1 MNIGKLRI
9 MRTFTAIL
17 LTALLAGC
25 GVHLRGQVEL
35 APIISAPWVTGPD
48 PALVVDLRNGLRQSG
63 VHPVKDT
70 ASASVII
77 DLATVDYSRSV
88 KSVDSQG
95 TATGYTLK
103 YEILYRVVDRTGRVL
118 VDNTPLNFS
127 RDLEYKST
135 ELLQKKQEEEALKI
149 SMRQEI
155 VRRII
160 RRLGAIASH
169 RQAPGNSR
177 VVFV

>member
-25 GVHLRGQVEL
+25 GFHLRGQMEL
-35 APIISAPWVTGPD
+35 APVISAPWVIGQD
-48 PALVVDLRNGLRQSG
+48 LDLVADLRNGLRQSG
-63 VHPVKDT
+63 VHPVKDA

-77 DLATVDYSRSV
+77 DLATVEYIRSV
-88 KSVDSQG
+88 KSIDSQG
-95 TATGYTLK
+95 TATGYTLE
-103 YEILYRVVDRTGRVL
+103 YEVLYRVVDRTGRVL
-118 VDNTPLNFS
+118 VDNTSLNFS

-149 SMRQEI
+149 AMRQEI

-169 RQAPGNSR
+169 RQAPRNSR

>member
-25 GVHLRGQVEL
+25 GFHLRGQVEL
-35 APIISAPWVTGPD
+35 APIISAPWVTGQD
-48 PALVVDLRNGLRQSG
+48 PALVADLRNGLRQSS
-63 VHPVKDT
+63 VDPVKDA

-95 TATGYTLK
+95 TATGYTLQ

-149 SMRQEI
+149 AMRQEI

-169 RQAPGNSR
+169 RQAPRNSR

>member
-1 MNIGKLRI
+1 

-25 GVHLRGQVEL
+25 GFHLRGQVEL
-35 APIISAPWVTGPD
+35 APIISAPWVTGQD

-95 TATGYTLK
+95 
-103 YEILYRVVDRTGRVL
+103 
-118 VDNTPLNFS
+118 
-127 RDLEYKST
+127 
-135 ELLQKKQEEEALKI
+135 
-149 SMRQEI
+149 
-155 VRRII
+155 
-160 RRLGAIASH
+160 
-169 RQAPGNSR
+169 
-177 VVFV
+177 